1 MWKNKTLGFQER
13 VLENLNIQSCKL
25 YHKKYMIAS
34 TQNINTETFA
44 FIAALAFKLL
54 NCKLLCINRKDNRK
68 RLKVGYFSVKKFT

>member
-1 MWKNKTLGFQER
+1 
-13 VLENLNIQSCKL
+13 
-25 YHKKYMIAS
+25 MIAS